1 MNHDRAFIAYHEAGH
16 AVADIVFE
24 HDLGA
29 VTIEPDGERAGGVE
43 INRPDDDDLRYQ
55 DATASQVKFERRIM
69 SSMAGEIAQRRFD
82 PASVDPDHAA
92 GDRVFAA
99 DYFDELD
106 TPTDEI
112 FRAYHHLLTLR
123 TEYLVEKY
131 WPHIQRVAI
140 RLLDYGTLTAD
151 EARDAFVDPLAFAG
165 MAATNGTSHG

>member
-1 MNHDRAFIAYHEAGH
+1 M
-16 AVADIVFE
+16 
-24 HDLGA
+24 
-29 VTIEPDGERAGGVE
+29 
-43 INRPDDDDLRYQ
+43 
-55 DATASQVKFERRIM
+55 
-69 SSMAGEIAQRRFD
+69 
-82 PASVDPDHAA
+82 
-92 GDRVFAA
+92 FAA